1 MGNLKPFVAVV
12 DDDDS
17 VGRAIKRLL
26 HSAGIGAD
34 TFSSGDDFLDM
45 LSSMPSYRPG
55 CVILDIQMPGM
66 NGLETQRRLGGS
78 GMPVILIT
86 AYDDVGVRA
95 QALASGAVAY
105 LRKPFNDSILIKT
118 VQTALGMAPAP

>member
-1 MGNLKPFVAVV
+1 MGNLKPFIAIV

-26 HSAGIGAD
+26 RAVGIRAD

-55 CVILDIQMPGM
+55 CVILDIQMPGL
-66 NGLETQRRLGGS
+66 NGLEVQRRLHGS

-95 QALASGAVAY
+95 EALASGAVAY

-118 VQTALGMAPAP
+118 VQTVLGIAPAP

>member
-1 MGNLKPFVAVV
+1 MGNLKPFVAIV

-26 HSAGIGAD
+26 RAVGIRAD

-55 CVILDIQMPGM
+55 CVILDIQMPGL
-66 NGLETQRRLGGS
+66 NGLEVQRRLHGS

-95 QALASGAVAY
+95 EALASGAVAY

-118 VQTALGMAPAP
+118 VQTVLGIAPAP

>member
-26 HSAGIGAD
+26 HSVGIGAD

-55 CVILDIQMPGM
+55 CVILDIQMPGL
-66 NGLETQRRLGGS
+66 NGLEVQRRLGGS
-78 GMPVILIT
+78 GIPVILIT

-95 QALASGAVAY
+95 QALASGAAAY

-118 VQTALGMAPAP
+118 VQTALGIVPAP

>member
-26 HSAGIGAD
+26 SSVGIGAD

-66 NGLETQRRLGGS
+66 NGLEVQRRLDGS

>member
-1 MGNLKPFVAVV
+1 MGNLKPLVAIV

-17 VGRAIKRLL
+17 VSRAIKRLL
-26 HSAGIGAD
+26 LSVGIGAD

-45 LSSMPSYRPG
+45 LASMPSYRPG
-55 CVILDIQMPGM
+55 CVILDIQMPGL
-66 NGLETQRRLGGS
+66 NGLEVQRRLNGS

-86 AYDDVGVRA
+86 AYDDMAVRA

-118 VQTALGMAPAP
+118 VQTALGMTPTP

>member
-1 MGNLKPFVAVV
+1 MGNLKPLVAIV

-17 VGRAIKRLL
+17 VSRAIKRLL
-26 HSAGIGAD
+26 MSVGIGAD

-45 LSSMPSYRPG
+45 FTSMPSYRPG
-55 CVILDIQMPGM
+55 CVILDIQMPGT
-66 NGLETQRRLGGS
+66 NGLEVQRRLNGS
-78 GMPVILIT
+78 GVPVILIT
-86 AYDDVGVRA
+86 AYDDVSVRA

-118 VQTALGMAPAP
+118 VQTALGIAPAP

>member
-26 HSAGIGAD
+26 RSVGIEAD
-34 TFSSGDDFLDM
+34 TFSSGDEFLDM
-45 LSSMPSYRPG
+45 LSSMPSYRPD

-66 NGLETQRRLGGS
+66 NGLEVQRRLGGS

-118 VQTALGMAPAP
+118 VQTALGIAPAP

>member
-1 MGNLKPFVAVV
+1 MGNLKPLVAIV

-26 HSAGIGAD
+26 LSVGIGAD

-55 CVILDIQMPGM
+55 CVILDIQMPGL
-66 NGLETQRRLGGS
+66 NGLEVQRRLDGS

-86 AYDDVGVRA
+86 AYDDVSVRA

-118 VQTALGMAPAP
+118 VQTALGIAPTP